1 MANIGVTESGET
13 GLYGHSQDIHRR
25 NLQRQ
30 DSLRKGGNL
39 NAEDETELEA
49 STPPDTPPRIRQKAL
64 QSALAEAA
72 PRVRRG
78 NFAFA
83 EPAPPL
89 PEADVEWSAVREI
102 VEALKKKP
110 NGREV
115 VWRLEQELEWGHHN
129 LAEFIFEHSEYF
141 ALETKGT
148 VPLFNELCVAELK
161 MIWQEQLTISPPV
174 GSEWSSHMYDL
185 TDAQPHTERIAVDY
199 PMRINATDE
208 HHRIAAWMDSKYGK
222 DRPDDGMIRNKF
234 GMAMDFPPTMDYPYP
249 QPPVGRA
256 RDDDHE
262 EDEDQDEEVQEAPW
276 KRWRPTMNR
285 YQEVPRN
292 PTDLPSG
299 VTFEYF
305 SAPSQ
310 PVSGTA
316 QSKALDELDEVE
328 AEAEVKAD
336 IAVVDTSQEKDLW
349 KRWSPR
355 NLMLLDDEEMR
366 EPKRKRCQCEDC
378 QNTPKF
384 GQPYC
389 EHCNHPGTWSC
400 FCRCV
405 GCLHED
411 PDWSRQMG
419 RKTAR
424 AHPPWSCQEDVASYP
439 TDGGGQVDDGVQWQ
453 FGGHD
458 DDGSWK

>member
-83 EPAPPL
+83 EPARPL

-174 GSEWSSHMYDL
+174 RMVNLSDSWVLLDTGSWWAANVSKELLALPHPDPRPPRDHRL
-185 TDAQPHTERIAVDY
+185 VLFQP
-199 PMRINATDE
+199 
-208 HHRIAAWMDSKYGK
+208 AA
-222 DRPDDGMIRNKF
+222 
-234 GMAMDFPPTMDYPYP
+234 
-249 QPPVGRA
+249 VGR
-256 RDDDHE
+256 DS
-262 EDEDQDEEVQEAPW
+262 PW
-276 KRWRPTMNR
+276 
-285 YQEVPRN
+285 
-292 PTDLPSG
+292 
-299 VTFEYF
+299 
-305 SAPSQ
+305 
-310 PVSGTA
+310 
-316 QSKALDELDEVE
+316 
-328 AEAEVKAD
+328 
-336 IAVVDTSQEKDLW
+336 
-349 KRWSPR
+349 
-355 NLMLLDDEEMR
+355 
-366 EPKRKRCQCEDC
+366 
-378 QNTPKF
+378 
-384 GQPYC
+384 
-389 EHCNHPGTWSC
+389 
-400 FCRCV
+400 
-405 GCLHED
+405 
-411 PDWSRQMG
+411 
-419 RKTAR
+419 
-424 AHPPWSCQEDVASYP
+424 
-439 TDGGGQVDDGVQWQ
+439 
-453 FGGHD
+453 
-458 DDGSWK
+458 